1 MKKFIVEYT
10 LPYEHRVQVGICAH
24 DPDTAVADAEKL
36 FDAGD
41 IWDDTPDVPLLF
53 DDYEEDGNAGVS
65 LQFTVVA
72 EVDNWPTADGSVQQI
87 RRNNAALNAARLLV
101 DAYQQ
106 GLGLRDKK
114 GGHVDWDKLDLAYH
128 EALKSIQGD

>member
-53 DDYEEDGNAGVS
+53 DDYEEKGEDAES
-65 LQFTVVA
+65 LQFIVVA
-72 EVDNWPTADGSVQQI
+72 EVQEWPTVDSSVSYI
-87 RRNNAALNAARLLV
+87 RRREAAFTAARLLV
-101 DAYQQ
+101 EAYQECQ
-106 GLGLRDKK
+106 GSKI
-114 GGHVDWDKLDLAYH
+114 DLAYH